1 VEILAAVV
9 IISQLVFTVIAGAY
23 FYGALKAQR
32 SGKMVGSLESSKEM
46 ERIKKMREIM
56 LTTPLSEKTRP
67 QKLEQIVGQE
77 DGIKAL
83 RAAFCGKNP
92 QHIIIYGP
100 PGIGKTAAAR
110 LMLEEAKRTYGSPFT
125 MDAPFIEMDATT
137 LRFDERSI
145 ADPLMGSVHDP
156 IYQGAGA
163 YGAAGVPQPKE
174 GAVTKAHGG
183 VLFMDEIG
191 ELHPIQMNKLLKVL
205 EDRRV
210 FLSSSYYSS
219 ENKSI
224 PKHIHD
230 VFQNGLPAD
239 FRLVGATT
247 RLPEELPLAL
257 RSRCTEIYFDGLKK
271 CHIKQIA
278 QEAAK
283 STDMGC
289 EIDAAEKVTC
299 FAANGRDAVNI
310 MQTAASVAGMEERK
324 EIRVEDIEWVVQSGR
339 YSPRMDIKVAK
350 EGEVGSVNGLAVC
363 GSGGTIL
370 PIEAWAKRVEK
381 GCGELKVTGIV
392 EEEEIKNGQHTM
404 KRKSTASSSVSSVI
418 TVFCKELNVDI
429 RDYDVHINF
438 TGGVPVDGPSAGAAI
453 FSALYSAVNQ
463 KIMPSDIAMTGEV
476 SICGRVLPVGGVP
489 MKIEGAIEAGAKRV
503 IIPRENYQTNFS
515 SMDIEILCV
524 NTLDEVL
531 GICFGETSEA
541 VLTA

>member
-1 VEILAAVV
+1 MELLAAAM

-23 FYGALKAQR
+23 FYGALKNQ
-32 SGKMVGSLESSKEM
+32 KCTKVVGSLESSKEI
-46 ERIKKMREIM
+46 ERMKKMREIS

-67 QKLEQIVGQE
+67 QKLEQIIGQE

-125 MDAPFIEMDATT
+125 KEAPFIEMDATT

-163 YGAAGVPQPKE
+163 YGTAGVPQPKE

-183 VLFMDEIG
+183 VLFIDEIG

-219 ENKSI
+219 ENKNI

-271 CHIKQIA
+271 CHIKEIA
-278 QEAAK
+278 QEAAR
-283 STDMGC
+283 STEMDC
-289 EIDAAEKVTC
+289 EEEAAQKVTC

-310 MQTAASVAGMEERK
+310 MQTAASVACMQNRK
-324 EIRVEDIEWVVQSGR
+324 DIRVEDVEWVVQSGR
-339 YSPRMDIKVAK
+339 YTPRIEVKVAND
-350 EGEVGSVNGLAVC
+350 GEVGAVNGLGVC
-363 GSGGTIL
+363 GSGGTVL
-370 PIEAWAKRVEK
+370 PIEAWAQKVEK
-381 GCGELKVTGIV
+381 GCGVLKVTGIV

-404 KRKSTASSSVSSVI
+404 KRKSMASSSVANVI
-418 TVFCKELNVDI
+418 TVFCREFNVDI

-438 TGGVPVDGPSAGAAI
+438 TGGVPVDGPSAGIAI
-453 FSALYSAVNQ
+453 FSALYSAVKQ
-463 KIMPSDIAMTGEV
+463 IIMPPDIAMTGEV

-489 MKIEGAIEAGAKRV
+489 MKIEGAIEAGAKRI
-503 IIPRENYQTNFS
+503 IIPKENYQTNFS
-515 SMDIEILCV
+515 SMNIEILCV
-524 NTLDEVL
+524 NNLDEVL
-531 GICFGETSEA
+531 AICFGDASE
-541 VLTA
+541 VILTA